1 MSCSSP
7 TKLTAWRIMKLPTDA
22 SLAELQHALQQQLPP
37 NLDDTN
43 ASALVLL
50 SHVLQTPKTWVLA
63 HPEARLNS
71 EQHQR
76 FVKLVQ
82 RFAEGEPLPYLTGRQ
97 EFFGLEF
104 KVSPA
109 VLIPRPETELLV
121 EEALAWL
128 RAQPDPLSALDLGT
142 GSGCIAAALASR
154 LPSLRVTALD
164 ISADALSLAAENA
177 RALRVSERVT
187 FMQAD
192 LIPSALPRFNLICA
206 NLPYIPTHQLSA
218 VNSLPYEP
226 AQALDGGTDGLRLLR
241 RFFNQAPRHLSPG
254 GLLLAETE
262 ADLGAETRSLALEAF
277 PDAQVDLLK
286 DLNQR
291 DRLVRVQ
298 LA

>member
-63 HPEARLNS
+63 HPEARLNPG
-71 EQHQR
+71 QHQR
-76 FVKLVQ
+76 FLNLVQ

-97 EFFGLEF
+97 EFFGLEIM
-104 KVSPA
+104 VSPA

-192 LIPSALPRFNLICA
+192 LIPAALPRFNLICA
-206 NLPYIPTHQLSA
+206 NLPYIPTHKLSA

-262 ADLGAETRSLALEAF
+262 ADLGAETRSRALEAF
-277 PDAQVDLLK
+277 PSAQVDMRK

>member
-1 MSCSSP
+1 MSCRSP

-50 SHVLQTPKTWVLA
+50 AHVLQTPKTWVLA

-76 FVKLVQ
+76 FLNLVQ

-104 KVSPA
+104 MVSPA

-206 NLPYIPTHQLSA
+206 NLPYIPTHKLSA

-226 AQALDGGTDGLRLLR
+226 AEALDGGTDGLRLLR
-241 RFFNQAPRHLSPG
+241 HFFNQAPRHLSAG

-277 PDAQVDLLK
+277 PSAQVDLLK

>member
-63 HPEARLNS
+63 HPEARLNPG
-71 EQHQR
+71 QHQR
-76 FVKLVQ
+76 FLNLVQ

-97 EFFGLEF
+97 EFFGLEIM
-104 KVSPA
+104 VSPA

-177 RALRVSERVT
+177 RALRVSKRVT
-187 FMQAD
+187 IMHAD
-192 LIPSALPRFNLICA
+192 LIPPALPRFNLICA
-206 NLPYIPTHQLSA
+206 NLPYIPTHKLSA

-226 AQALDGGTDGLRLLR
+226 AEALDGGTDGLRLLR
-241 RFFNQAPRHLSPG
+241 HFFNQAPRHLSAG

-277 PDAQVDLLK
+277 PSAQVDLLK

>member
-50 SHVLQTPKTWVLA
+50 AHVLQTPKTWVLA
-63 HPEARLNS
+63 HPEARLNPG
-71 EQHQR
+71 QHQR
-76 FVKLVQ
+76 FLNLVQ

-97 EFFGLEF
+97 EFFGLEIM
-104 KVSPA
+104 VSPA

-206 NLPYIPTHQLSA
+206 NLPYIPTHKLSA

-226 AQALDGGTDGLRLLR
+226 AEALDGGTDGLRLLR
-241 RFFNQAPRHLSPG
+241 HFFNQAPRHLSAG

-277 PDAQVDLLK
+277 PSAQVDLLK

>member
-1 MSCSSP
+1 MSCRSP

-63 HPEARLNS
+63 HPEARLNPG
-71 EQHQR
+71 QHQR
-76 FVKLVQ
+76 FLNLVQ

-104 KVSPA
+104 MVSPA

-154 LPSLRVTALD
+154 LSSLRVTALD

-192 LIPSALPRFNLICA
+192 IIPAALPRFNLICA
-206 NLPYIPTHQLSA
+206 NLPYIPTHKLSA

-277 PDAQVDLLK
+277 PSAQVDLLK